1 LGRTL
6 LIVYLLETGLV
17 LLVAPWSVFWERNL
31 MVELFPRVGE
41 IILWPSVRGGVSGLG
56 VVNVAAGMV
65 ELGGVFRSW
74 MSRRSASA
82 CANRA
87 GVRSAL
93 SSREGESL

>member
-1 LGRTL
+1 MGRTL

-41 IILWPSVRGGVSGLG
+41 IILWPPVRGGVSGFG

-74 MSRRSASA
+74 MSRRRAA
-82 CANRA
+82 ARANRA
-87 GVRSAL
+87 GVRPTL